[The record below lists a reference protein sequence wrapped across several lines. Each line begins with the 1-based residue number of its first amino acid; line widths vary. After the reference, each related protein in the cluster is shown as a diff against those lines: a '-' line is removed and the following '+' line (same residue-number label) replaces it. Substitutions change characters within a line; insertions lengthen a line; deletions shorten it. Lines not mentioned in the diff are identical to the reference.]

1 MIFGI
6 ELASF
11 EDHTLALS
19 KIDFVAHNV
28 IQPAMAVTVS
38 EKEEKA
44 LNLYARSYLQ
54 ELLHPARANI
64 DQSFHHD
71 IYKMEGFL
79 IRKLVK
85 QFQDCAFRG

>member
-6 ELASF
+6 ELTSF
-11 EDHTLALS
+11 DEHSFAFS
-19 KIDFVAHNV
+19 KIDFVAYNV
-28 IQPAMAVTVS
+28 IQPAMAVTVG
-38 EKEEKA
+38 EEEEKA

-54 ELLHPARANI
+54 ELLHPAWANI
-64 DQSFHHD
+64 DQSFHHY

-85 QFQDCAFRG
+85 QFQDCAFPG